1 MAAQQVRDPNAL
13 DKAGNPIIFD
23 AIENTDMEKVK
34 HLIEAGADI
43 EKQGFGNQT
52 PALVAAS
59 ANQWDICLYL
69 LNQGADPAVADHSG
83 ITIPYLA
90 FNSKTSPA
98 SYQGQY
104 LAIVKDYLIK
114 RNLNALNL
122 PPQRVRELKA
132 VHAWPSEVM
141 SRFSMPGGR
150 TRNHSEP

>member
-1 MAAQQVRDPNAL
+1 MAAQQASDPNAL
-13 DKAGNPIIFD
+13 NKAGDPIIFD
-23 AIENTDMEKVK
+23 AIENTDLEKVR

-69 LNQGADPAVADHSG
+69 LNQGADPTVADHSG

-90 FNSKTSPA
+90 FNSKTLPT

-114 RNLNALNL
+114 RNLDALNI
-122 PPQRVRELKA
+122 PPKQVRELKA
-132 VHAWPSEVM
+132 VNAWPSKVM
-141 SRFSMPGGR
+141 PRR
-150 TRNHSEP
+150 